1 MPLVPALA
9 ELVPLPSRQSN
20 RTLRMVTTSVGW
32 AAIVIPFVAATR
44 VAATWPPP
52 PSMVMD
58 LVMVTPPKPPGS
70 SASISP
76 PLAVFE
82 MAPAQVLHGA
92 VRLHGLTSS
101 PTPETQ
107 VRVACANAGA
117 LGNQRLSVAPIRPAT
132 TKVLRIAVTSL
143 VPTTIYH

>member
-1 MPLVPALA
+1 MSTFLSSSRWPEIKLIPLVPALA
-9 ELVPLPSRQSN
+9 ELLPLPSRPSN

-32 AAIVIPFVAATR
+32 AAIVIPLVPATR
-44 VAATWPPP
+44 VEATWPPP
-52 PSMVMD
+52 PSRVID
-58 LVMVTPPKPPGS
+58 LVMVKPPKPPGS

-101 PTPETQ
+101 PTPETH
-107 VRVACANAGA
+107 VRVACANPRAQR
-117 LGNQRLSVAPIRPAT
+117 NQRLRVAR
-132 TKVLRIAVTSL
+132 
-143 VPTTIYH
+143 